1 MKKTNFVLV
10 LTVFVLLL
18 TSLSFNLNAQKF
30 EKGTINGNFMIGL
43 GNTYHAGYGMGL
55 PLISLS
61 GDMGLVD
68 TWGPGVFGVGAMLGV
83 STSKNSVYSTY
94 TDKYTDIIF
103 APRATYHYQFVK
115 KLDTYGGIA
124 IGLRFQRGKFYDPF
138 TGNTDVAENHVYGLG
153 SIFVGARYY
162 FTEKFAAM
170 AELGFG
176 TAIFNIGVSMKFK

>member
-1 MKKTNFVLV
+1 MKKTNFILV
-10 LTVFVLLL
+10 LTVFLLLL
-18 TSLSFNLNAQKF
+18 TSLSFNLSAQKF

-43 GNTYHAGYGMGL
+43 GNTYHPGYGMGL
-55 PLISLS
+55 PLISIS

-68 TWGPGVFGVGAMLGV
+68 TWGPGVFGVGAMFGI
-83 STSKNSVYSTY
+83 STSKNDVYSYY

-115 KLDTYGGIA
+115 KLDTYGGVA
-124 IGLRFQRGKFYDPF
+124 IGIRIQRGKYNDFY
-138 TGNTDVAENHVYGLG
+138 GVEYTDNHVYGLG